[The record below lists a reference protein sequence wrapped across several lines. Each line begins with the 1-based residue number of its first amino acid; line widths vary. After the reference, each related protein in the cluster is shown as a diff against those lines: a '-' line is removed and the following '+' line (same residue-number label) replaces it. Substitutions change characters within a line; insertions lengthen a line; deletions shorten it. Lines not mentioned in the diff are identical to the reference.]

1 MIKNNK
7 PITANE
13 KMNVE
18 HEVFISTREGRVC
31 FEEITHKKVKDK
43 ITNKNYLVSYGKLI
57 GDNESVCMIIE
68 QGKEPLFFG
77 QMHGYLHGDIF
88 IKIENKKLF
97 MGIYENSLEQYFDF
111 RRKGEK
117 YLPMQAVL
125 MLNLSTGER
134 DGYVKENL
142 RAITYWDMSSQA
154 TKDKTARYLY
164 RSTEKAFNELNEG
177 IFKLKKK
184 EIANRH
190 VERQ

>member
-77 QMHGYLHGDIF
+77 YTGLCYLRTAF
-88 IKIENKKLF
+88 EVF
-97 MGIYENSLEQYFDF
+97 PVPRAF
-111 RRKGEK
+111 
-117 YLPMQAVL
+117 LP
-125 MLNLSTGER
+125 
-134 DGYVKENL
+134 
-142 RAITYWDMSSQA
+142 
-154 TKDKTARYLY
+154 
-164 RSTEKAFNELNEG
+164 F
-177 IFKLKKK
+177 
-184 EIANRH
+184 
-190 VERQ
+190 